1 MYNPPISNIQPT
13 RYIFTNHKYIYYSTS
28 PTCFDLLGHFQG
40 YQLTPYDGHHYYEH
54 LVGCIIFLRV
64 SQNSL
69 LSYSTLE
76 CWGCVGL
83 QKKKHYLEWRMEE
96 TRKTKPHLRSRQPMN
111 KFVCNRAIWVV
122 KCPSYTQFSAI
133 TSYTWLG

>member
-54 LVGCIIFLRV
+54 LVDSIIFLRV
-64 SQNSL
+64 SQNSP

-76 CWGCVGL
+76 C
-83 QKKKHYLEWRMEE
+83 
-96 TRKTKPHLRSRQPMN
+96 
-111 KFVCNRAIWVV
+111 
-122 KCPSYTQFSAI
+122 
-133 TSYTWLG
+133 